1 MAINDATLLTDVTLE
16 LRHIIASGTTDPIS
30 GTRSASSAY
39 IMTSYPKRPTEFP
52 FIVIQDDSISDERL
66 GAGNEASKVNLKFK
80 VDIFAKKVGYDATG
94 RDRIWNNVYDAL
106 RTSQLGTSPVSG
118 THLIGLHDFKL
129 LDTWNMDE
137 PGIEGIHR
145 KIARVNYVYYTGE

>member
-94 RDRIWNNVYDAL
+94 RDRIWNNVYNAL

-145 KIARVNYVYYTGE
+145 KIARISYKYFTG